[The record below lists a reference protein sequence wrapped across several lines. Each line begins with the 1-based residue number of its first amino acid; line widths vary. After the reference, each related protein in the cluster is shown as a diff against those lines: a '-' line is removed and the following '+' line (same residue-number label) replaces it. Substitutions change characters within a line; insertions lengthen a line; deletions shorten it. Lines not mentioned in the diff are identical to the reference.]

1 MENRFLIDAKHL
13 SEAALKKKSE
23 IENNPSARRDHRE
36 YFRDMEK
43 IDSTVCEDVISQMNA
58 YDYLKYAAKDVMA
71 ALEHETCTIED
82 FKALLSP
89 AAEPFLEKMAQK
101 ARS

>member
-36 YFRDMEK
+36 YFPDMEK
-43 IDSTVCEDVISQMNA
+43 IYS
-58 YDYLKYAAKDVMA
+58 
-71 ALEHETCTIED
+71 
-82 FKALLSP
+82 
-89 AAEPFLEKMAQK
+89 
-101 ARS
+101 